1 MSKKIAFSVTKTF
14 SVAILQLVFALM
26 LCRVC
31 YSQPNNYSSHAAL
44 AEKIYLQLD
53 NKVYSTD
60 QTVWFKA
67 IVSGA
72 AYHMPSSVSGV
83 LYVELIDPNET
94 VVEKKLVKLEHGIGD
109 GFFQLTPDFK
119 DGFYLVRAY
128 TEWGKNFGPDFFFK
142 EYIQLFGNG
151 ATPAASAI
159 TSISLLK
166 SGDSNRRLTAQLK
179 PLVIDSIPSKEVT
192 VIVSLDDK
200 KDTLIIKRNGNSGF
214 VLDYPITTQSQF
226 ATVKLQTKNNYQS
239 FKTIAL
245 EEKCLD
251 LDFFAES
258 GEMVHGI
265 PSLLAFK
272 AVDCNGK
279 GTFVKGEIVD
289 SRGTIVT
296 TFKSND
302 LGMGSVMLS
311 NVDSTEKYN
320 ARVVESSQSGQQ
332 KIFSLPAVTGKG
344 NILAIRKSGDKV
356 LIEVSSNYLGN
367 DSVIVRAAC
376 RGVIYYDVKGRL
388 SNGFLKFSLPAN
400 SLPEGIID
408 FMLMNML
415 INPMAERL
423 FFNDQLGSRLTIGV
437 ATDKEKYFQREET
450 KLNINIKDSDG
461 KPAVASV
468 SVLVLNNSQAA
479 QSIGERSN
487 ILSALLISSDLR
499 GEIEKPEYYFDNAEH
514 SGDLDALMLT
524 QGWSKYKY
532 QKEAN
537 QISFQPEPVLAVS
550 GTVKGVFFQSKKKQ
564 GIDLTM
570 MTLGQ
575 LQTVQAVQSDSA
587 GRFSFP
593 INDQFGENLNIL
605 IQSANKSGVKKDYTI
620 VLDKKETPD
629 IAFNH
634 YLSAQ
639 KPDSIIMAYVQK
651 NIERKKAEDDYRVA
665 TEGLTLQEVIVKSYP
680 MTPERK
686 KVTDRFGKAKF
697 VIEGNDIRDK
707 EAKWSYGLY
716 SVLMFN
722 FPDKVNIFRFRNG
735 DLYARLYNR
744 EITLVVID
752 GIPVQPGDYPL
763 IPNIPPS
770 EVSSFE
776 IIEYANKFSSLYCE
790 VFPERC
796 VNAPVWGNVIAIYT
810 YGKKGLFGANR
821 SPGIVK
827 AAVPAF
833 APSREFYAPRY
844 AQPSA
849 TDWLKPDLRSL
860 LYWQPSIITDSL
872 GKASA
877 SFYNADNTGQ
887 MKVLVEAIT
896 TDGEIGYQQLVF
908 DVEKRERKE

>member
-1 MSKKIAFSVTKTF
+1 MSKKIASSVTKTISVATLQLLF
-14 SVAILQLVFALM
+14 SVM
-26 LCRVC
+26 LCTVC
-31 YSQPNNYSSHAAL
+31 YSQTNNFSSHAVL

-53 NKVYSTD
+53 NKVYTTD
-60 QTVWFKA
+60 QTVWFKT
-67 IVSGA
+67 IVSSA
-72 AYHMPSSVSGV
+72 SYHTPSSLSGV

-109 GFFQLTPDFK
+109 GFFQLTRNYT

-151 ATPAASAI
+151 AKPTASTI
-159 TSISLLK
+159 TNVSLIK
-166 SGDSNRRLTAQLK
+166 SDDSNRRLTALLK

-192 VIVSLDDK
+192 VIVSLDDT
-200 KDTLIIKRNGNSGF
+200 KDTLTIKRNGTGEF
-214 VLDYPITTQSQF
+214 FLDYPITTQSRF

-239 FKTIAL
+239 LKTIAL
-245 EEKCLD
+245 EDECLD
-251 LDFFAES
+251 LQFFAES
-258 GEMVHGI
+258 GELVHGI
-265 PSLLAFK
+265 PSLLGFK

-279 GTFVKGEIVD
+279 GTFVEGEIID
-289 SRGTIVT
+289 SKGTIVT

-302 LGMGSVMLS
+302 LGMGSVMLN

-320 ARVVESSQSGQQ
+320 ARIVASPQSGQQ
-332 KIFSLPAVTGKG
+332 KTYALPAVAGKG
-344 NILAIRKSGDKV
+344 NVLAVRKSGDKV

-367 DSVIVRAAC
+367 DSVVIRATC

-388 SNGFLKFSLPAN
+388 SNGFLKFSLSAN
-400 SLPEGIID
+400 SLPDGIIN
-408 FMLMNML
+408 FKFMNML
-415 INPMAERL
+415 MNPMAERL
-423 FFNDQLGSRLTIGV
+423 FFNEQLGSRLTISA
-437 ATDKEKYFQREET
+437 ATDKEKYLQREET
-450 KLNINIKDSDG
+450 KLNIDIKNSED
-461 KPAVASV
+461 KPVLASV

-479 QSIGERSN
+479 QRLNERSN
-487 ILSALLISSDLR
+487 ILSGLLLSSDLR
-499 GEIEKPEYYFDNAEH
+499 GEIEKPGYYFEKAEH
-514 SGDLDALMLT
+514 SGDLDVLMLT
-524 QGWSKYKY
+524 QGWSRYKY

-537 QISFQPEPVLAVS
+537 QITFQPEPVLAIS
-550 GTVKGVFFQSKKKQ
+550 GTVKGGFFQSKDKK

-570 MTLGQ
+570 MTFGQ
-575 LQTVQAVQSDSA
+575 LPSVQAVTSDSA

-593 INDQFGENLNIL
+593 INDQFGEKLNVL

-620 VLDKKETPD
+620 TLDKKETPT

-634 YLSAQ
+634 HLSVQ

-651 NIERKKAEDDYRVA
+651 NIERKKAEDEYLVA
-665 TEGLTLQEVIVKSYP
+665 TQGVILQEVIVETYR

-697 VIEGNDIRDK
+697 VIPGKDIRDK

-716 SVLMFN
+716 SVLLFN
-722 FPDKVNIFRFRNG
+722 YPDKVNIVRWGNG
-735 DLYARLYNR
+735 DLYARLYNP
-744 EITLVVID
+744 ETTLVVID
-752 GIPVQPGDYPL
+752 GIPVQPTAYPL
-763 IPNIPPS
+763 IPSIPPS

-776 IIEYANKFSSLYCE
+776 IIEYAKNFASLYCE
-790 VFPERC
+790 VFPHGC
-796 VNAPVWGNVIAIYT
+796 ANAPAWGNVIAIYT
-810 YGKKGLFGANR
+810 YGKKGLFGAKR

-833 APSREFYAPRY
+833 APSREFYAPKY
-844 AQPSA
+844 KQLSA

-860 LYWQPSIITDSL
+860 VYWQPKIITDSL
-872 GKASA
+872 GKATA

-896 TDGEIGYQQLVF
+896 EDGQIGYQQLVF
-908 DVEKRERKE
+908 DVQKREKKE